1 VSSNSEQI
9 VQQIRQ
15 DFQDL
20 MEYVMGDGSQT
31 RTAYEVE
38 LTLFRRLLALGKA
51 LLRLFFVRRAA
62 VRPIEPV
69 YAPDG
74 TELKYQSLRPT
85 TYFSV
90 FGKVRFHRHYYH
102 TPGQVGSCPLDAAL
116 SLPARCYSDLLRDW
130 TEYGSTN
137 ESYNEN
143 LQTVERILGLTL
155 AKQALETGVREDAID
170 VDAFYDQKAV
180 PLPRAEGPILV
191 LQADGKGVPMV
202 RGAPTA
208 PPARRGKGEKRTQK
222 KEAVV
227 TAIYTIAP
235 HVRTPQAVAAAL
247 MADPVAGPPPRALA
261 AASPQR
267 PEPVGKEVRA
277 TLAGKNAA
285 LDRLARRV
293 AQRDGP
299 HIHYRVAL
307 TDGAEAL
314 QRQMLRRWPLFTLVL
329 DIIHVIEY
337 LWLAANAWLGETH
350 PYRTA
355 WVHEQ
360 LVHLLAGRT
369 ALVIQTL
376 EKLAQQPTLSPA
388 QRQALHTTI
397 GYYRRNRPYMRYDL
411 YLARGWPIGSGVVE
425 GACGHLVKDRMERS
439 AMRWTVPGAQALL
452 ELRAVRIN
460 EDWAAYQHFHRQCQH
475 QRLYDGAYAMTIPVA
490 EAFALHLVEQVAA

>member
-1 VSSNSEQI
+1 MSSNSDQI

-15 DFQDL
+15 DFQAL
-20 MEYVMGDGSQT
+20 MDYVMGDGSQT

-38 LTLFRRLLALGKA
+38 LTLFRRLLALGAA
-51 LLRLFFVRRAA
+51 LLRLFFVHRAA
-62 VRPIEPV
+62 VRPPEPV

-74 TELKYQSLRPT
+74 TELRYQSLRLT

-90 FGKVRFHRHYYH
+90 FGKVRFQRHYYH
-102 TPGQVGSCPLDAAL
+102 AVGQAGVCPLDTAL
-116 SLPARCYSDLLRDW
+116 SLPPRCYSDLLRDW

-137 ESYNEN
+137 ESYNEQ

-155 AKQALETGVREDAID
+155 AKRALETSVREDATD
-170 VDAFYDQKAV
+170 VDAFYDQKTV
-180 PLPRAEGPILV
+180 PPPAAEGPILV

-202 RGAPTA
+202 RPAPA
-208 PPARRGKGEKRTQK
+208 AAPARRGKGAKRTQK

-247 MADPVAGPPPRALA
+247 MAAPAAEPVPRLTPGPAR
-261 AASPQR
+261 PQ
-267 PEPVGKEVRA
+267 PVGKEVRA
-277 TLAGKNAA
+277 TLAGKDAA
-285 LDRLARRV
+285 FDRLARRV

-307 TDGAEAL
+307 TDGAAPL
-314 QRQMLRRWPLFTLVL
+314 QQQMLRRWPLFTLVL
-329 DIIHVIEY
+329 DIIHAVEY

-376 EKLAQQPTLSPA
+376 EKLARQPTLTPA
-388 QRQALHTTI
+388 QIQALHTTI
-397 GYYRRNRPYMRYDL
+397 GYYRRNAPYMRYDV

-460 EDWAAYQHFHRQCQH
+460 EDWAAYQDFHRQCQH
-475 QRLYDGAYAMTIPVA
+475 QRLYDGACVMVIPVA
-490 EAFALHLVEQVAA
+490 ETFALDLAEQVAA